1 MRARTNCLRLQ
12 LPQTDIQSASVV
24 KAKSDRGG
32 ANVSEELEPLRCRF
46 DPEKQ
51 AGLSVMFRLTLGET
65 TMTKT
70 NNVHPTPS
78 GNGH

>member
-12 LPQTDIQSASVV
+12 LPQTDIQSASAV
-24 KAKSDRGG
+24 KAKSDRGS
-32 ANVSEELEPLRCRF
+32 ANVSVELEPLRCRF

-51 AGLSVMFRLTLGET
+51 AGLSVMFRRTQVRRDDEDL
-65 TMTKT
+65 
-70 NNVHPTPS
+70 NVRPTPS